1 LTHILGKKDHPV
13 KEYVSSVIT
22 ENIKNKNIVIEPDGT
37 LSGQLIYEE
46 DE

>member
-1 LTHILGKKDHPV
+1 MM
-13 KEYVSSVIT
+13 EYVSSVIT
-22 ENIKNKNIVIEPDGT
+22 ENIKNKNIVIESDGT